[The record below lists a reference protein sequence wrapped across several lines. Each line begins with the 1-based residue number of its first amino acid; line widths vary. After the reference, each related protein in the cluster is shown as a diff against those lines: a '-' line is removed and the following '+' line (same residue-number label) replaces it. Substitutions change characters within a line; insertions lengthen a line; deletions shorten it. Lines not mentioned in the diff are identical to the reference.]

1 LKRGEIPSIGGLT
14 SFVVAAQHGSFTRA
28 ADELNLTQG
37 AISRQIREIE
47 TRLGVRLFE
56 RVRQRVVLTDAG
68 KQYLSQVKKA
78 LDELAEATQR
88 VASFNSATLNLV
100 ALPTFG
106 AHWLVPRLSNFHDS
120 NPKIMVHVTARQVP
134 VDFVAEP
141 FDAAIFFDTSHWP
154 GTISHYLM
162 AEDVV
167 AVCSPKLNAKRAI
180 KTPADVLKFRLLH
193 KMGKPNRWTEWMAEA
208 GIAQSEPP
216 RGHAYENFS
225 MVGQAAVA
233 GLGIALVPRYVAQ
246 DDVAAGRLEIVA
258 SEFAEI
264 SIPYYLILPETR
276 ASSSAVQAFTKW
288 LIAETR
294 AFSSGRSRLLGKKQ
308 RMPELDRTNKVVKI
322 LRAAGA
328 AARVRTIA

>member
-1 LKRGEIPSIGGLT
+1 MKRGEIPSIGGLT

-37 AISRQIREIE
+37 AISRQIRDIE

-68 KQYLSQVKKA
+68 KQYLAQVKKA
-78 LDELAEATQR
+78 LDDLAEATLR

-106 AHWLVPRLSNFHDS
+106 AQWLVPRLPNFHDN

-141 FDAAIFFDTSHWP
+141 FDAAIFYDTSHWP

-162 AEDVV
+162 HEQVV
-167 AVCSPKLNAKRAI
+167 AVCSPKLKAKRTI
-180 KTPADVLKFRLLH
+180 KTAADVLKFRLLH
-193 KMGKPNRWTEWMAEA
+193 KMGKPNRWADWIAAA
-208 GIAQSEPP
+208 GIAQNEPP
-216 RGHAYENFS
+216 HGHAYENFG
-225 MVGQAAVA
+225 MVAQAAVA
-233 GLGIALVPRYVAQ
+233 GLGIALVPRYVTE

-258 SEFAEI
+258 SEFADI
-264 SIPYYLILPETR
+264 SVPYYLILPETR

-294 AFSSGRSRLLGKKQ
+294 AFSTSNDRLSDTKLASR
-308 RMPELDRTNKVVKI
+308 RPDRPDKVDKI
-322 LRAAGA
+322 LLEAGA
-328 AARVRTIA
+328 VARVRTTA